1 MIDRADIQ
9 RLMTAA
15 ADGDRTA
22 VEPLFAALWPIV
34 TAYALRFL
42 GNASAA
48 EDAAQES
55 LVKLFGQLDR
65 YDRERDALTWALTH
79 ATWQCRT
86 ERRRQQRRGDHA
98 DVSAV
103 ELAGA
108 DDRERLEQRELV
120 RAALEQLSTLP
131 ARDRDVIAAVLTDD
145 DELRRAV
152 APATFR
158 KRLERALGRLRT
170 SWRSR
175 HGTL

>member
-1 MIDRADIQ
+1 VIDRGVVQ

-15 ADGDRTA
+15 ADGDRA
-22 VEPLFAALWPIV
+22 AIEPLFQTLWPVTLAYTTRFVGDAAL
-34 TAYALRFL
+34 
-42 GNASAA
+42 A
-48 EDAAQES
+48 EDCAQEA

-65 YDRERDALTWALTH
+65 FDRERDGLTWALTH

-86 ERRRQQRRGDHA
+86 ARRQRERRREEAH
-98 DVSAV
+98 DVDA
-103 ELAGA
+103 AA
-108 DDRERLEQRELV
+108 DDRGHLEDRELV
-120 RAALEQLSTLP
+120 RSALDTLETLA
-131 ARDRDVIAAVLTDD
+131 ARDREVIAAVLTDD
-145 DELRRAV
+145 DELRRSI